1 MALTE
6 SSMLNLGTKA
16 ANFSLLDVISGE
28 TTTFQDLKGK
38 KGSLVVFIC
47 NHCPYV
53 IHTIEALVQVANDY
67 KPLGIATCMISSNDV
82 EKHPVDSP
90 DNMAAFATH
99 YRFSFPYLYDETQA
113 VAKAYDAQC
122 TPDIYLFDGED
133 RLFYRGRLDDKRPGM
148 PQAPD
153 GNDLRAAL
161 DLLLAQSAPPEK
173 QYPSAGC
180 NIKWK

>member
-1 MALTE
+1 
-6 SSMLNLGTKA
+6 MLHLGTKA
-16 ANFSLLDVISGE
+16 PNFSLLDVISGE
-28 TTTFQDLKGK
+28 TLTFQALKGAR
-38 KGSLVVFIC
+38 GSLVVFIC

-53 IHTIEALVQVANDY
+53 LHTIEALVNVADAY
-67 KPLGIATCMISSNDV
+67 RGSGIATCLISSNDV
-82 EKHPVDSP
+82 EKYPVDSP
-90 DNMAAFATH
+90 ENMAAFAAH
-99 YRFSFPYLYDETQA
+99 YHFSFPYLYDETQV

-153 GNDLRAAL
+153 GQDLRTAM
-161 DLLLAQSAPPEK
+161 DLLLAQLAPPEK